1 MRAQQLTNVLSPLI
15 LGLLVSSCAG
25 TTDDASASNNNSQTA
40 ISLTVEDVTPSPEE
54 TPAETPVETPVNIPA
69 DADASITAG
78 MIWAYFKGTESPGS
92 EWNTLNY
99 DDSNWLTGASG
110 FGYADND
117 DATVLS
123 DMSGNYNT
131 VYTRKTFFHE
141 SATTITKLTLSID
154 YDDGYIAY
162 LNGVEVS
169 RSSNMPAGS
178 ATFSTLATNTHE
190 AGTAVNIDLSAY
202 IDDLNVGDNVLS
214 VEVHNQSANSSDL
227 SLITSLYINEDAPV
241 SPSAPES
248 PSTGGGSGSTVP
260 DGTFGTLSNYTNVE
274 AERTLSYANDDL
286 SGITYNPVTDTYFMI
301 QNNGG
306 RIWEVD
312 KNFNLLRVIRML
324 NNSFDD
330 SEDIVYM
337 GNSEYA
343 IVNEASQL
351 FIVSIF
357 SDTTTLDAADT
368 STVQTI
374 RFGSDGGNIGPE
386 GVAFDQATQTF
397 YIVKEMQPKA
407 IYSFQRP
414 AAGNQSIVPDE
425 PFDAETVFANV
436 LGTYGDLSAITF
448 DHRDNTLLIL
458 SHTRHQVLNVDI
470 TGNVLG
476 VLELSDNRQAEG
488 ITLDENGSIQI
499 VSEANFQRTYNMAP

>member
-1 MRAQQLTNVLSPLI
+1 MKTQQLINLLSPLI
-15 LGLLVSSCAG
+15 ISLVVTSCAG
-25 TTDDASASNNNSQTA
+25 TTDDASTANNTSQTA
-40 ISLTVEDVTPSPEE
+40 VSLTIDDVVTPPPSEN
-54 TPAETPVETPVNIPA
+54 VPA
-69 DADASITAG
+69 DADTSITEG
-78 MIWAYFKGTESPGS
+78 MIWSYFKGTESPGS
-92 EWNTLNY
+92 NWNTLNY

-131 VYTRKTFFHE
+131 LYTRKTFFHD

-169 RSSNMPAGS
+169 RSSTMPAGS

-202 IDDLNVGDNVLS
+202 IDDLNVGDNILS
-214 VEVHNQSANSSDL
+214 VEVHNQSSNSSDL

-241 SPSAPES
+241 SPSTGGGS
-248 PSTGGGSGSTVP
+248 GSTGGGSGSTVP
-260 DGTFGTLSNYTNVE
+260 DGTFGTLSNYTDVE

-337 GNSEYA
+337 GNNEYA

-357 SDTTTLDAADT
+357 SDTTTLDATDT

-374 RFGSDGGNIGPE
+374 NFGSDGGNIGPE

-414 AAGNQSIVPDE
+414 AAGNQSIVPDV
-425 PFDAETVFANV
+425 PFDAETVLANV

-448 DHRDNTLLIL
+448 DPRDNTLLLL
-458 SHTRHQVLNVDI
+458 SHTRHQVLNLDI

-476 VLELSDNRQAEG
+476 VLDLSDSRQAEG
-488 ITLDENGSIQI
+488 ITLDDNGSLQI
-499 VSEANFQRTYNMAP
+499 VSEANYQRTYNMAP